1 MTPRWRPG
9 PQAAL
14 DPTSSCATPPSL
26 GSPIAAGIRSL
37 PTLARRISWHGGL
50 ALASALGL
58 SAAFPTPDQ
67 GWIAWVA
74 LVPLLVAIQGVGW
87 RRAAVLGLA
96 VGVVH
101 AGMAYQWM
109 FEVPG
114 FALHHAAILGLY
126 LGLYPAAWAAGVAV
140 FRCRGLP
147 IWVLGPALW
156 VALDYTRSHAGF
168 LGVSWGTLAHSQ
180 HRDLA
185 LLQLAS
191 LAGEYGVTFV
201 VVLGN
206 AALAESLTRRAW
218 RPVLLAGAAVA
229 LVHLG
234 GALALEESAVPTPVR
249 IAVVQPSITV
259 EERETA
265 ERWAA
270 SILRLERLT
279 RVAAAA
285 RPAAIVWPETA
296 VRALTRD
303 PELVVR
309 VQALARETDTPLIVG
324 SSEFV
329 KFPVA
334 GKEARVG
341 LRAYNMAHLV
351 VPDADLGEPYH
362 KILLVPFGEYQ
373 PLESMV
379 RWPTWLVPRVMGG
392 LPGETRRQFVLPD
405 GTSLAP
411 LICWENL
418 FGDFVRAWVRDGAR
432 LLVQLTN
439 DAWFGVSAAPRQ
451 HNLASVLRAVENRTP
466 VAIASNTGPSQII
479 DRNGRVVAEIPGL
492 FVDGV
497 AWADVPLGTGGTP
510 YTRSGDVFALAMTAA
525 VAFTILASALGWMRA
540 S

>member
-1 MTPRWRPG
+1 
-9 PQAAL
+9 L
-14 DPTSSCATPPSL
+14 
-26 GSPIAAGIRSL
+26 
-37 PTLARRISWHGGL
+37 
-50 ALASALGL
+50 
-58 SAAFPTPDQ
+58 
-67 GWIAWVA
+67 
-74 LVPLLVAIQGVGW
+74 
-87 RRAAVLGLA
+87 
-96 VGVVH
+96 
-101 AGMAYQWM
+101 
-109 FEVPG
+109 
-114 FALHHAAILGLY
+114 
-126 LGLYPAAWAAGVAV
+126 
-140 FRCRGLP
+140 
-147 IWVLGPALW
+147 VLGPALW

-168 LGVSWGTLAHSQ
+168 LAVSWGTLAHSQ

-201 VVLGN
+201 IVLGN

-234 GALALEESAVPTPVR
+234 GALALEESAVPTRVR

-351 VPDADLGEPYH
+351 VPGADPGEPYH

-392 LPGETRRQFVLPD
+392 RPGETRRQFVLPD

-439 DAWFGVSAAPRQ
+439 DAWFRGVRGPAPAQPR
-451 HNLASVLRAVENRTP
+451 LRAACGRESHAGCDRVEHR
-466 VAIASNTGPSQII
+466 AIADHRSKRPSSGRDPRAVRRWRCLGRRPTG
-479 DRNGRVVAEIPGL
+479 DRRDPLHAE
-492 FVDGV
+492 
-497 AWADVPLGTGGTP
+497 
-510 YTRSGDVFALAMTAA
+510 R
-525 VAFTILASALGWMRA
+525 
-540 S
+540 